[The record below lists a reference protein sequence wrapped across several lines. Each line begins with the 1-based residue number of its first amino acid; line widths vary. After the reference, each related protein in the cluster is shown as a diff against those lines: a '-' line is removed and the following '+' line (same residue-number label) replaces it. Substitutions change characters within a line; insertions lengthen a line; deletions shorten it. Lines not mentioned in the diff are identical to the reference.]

1 MSSEDAPYFSSKDA
15 VVCRGVGK
23 TWAAGTK
30 RAHNALTDID
40 LDVAPGEFVVF
51 LGPSGCGKSTL
62 LYLIAGLED
71 ATEGKLWSFGDLV
84 ETPSPER
91 SLIFQETSLF
101 PWLTVWE
108 NVSFGLS
115 IRGASKDERRTVAA
129 EALQRVGLKAAMDKR
144 PDELSGGMR
153 QRVAVA
159 RALAM
164 RPRVLLMDEPFAAL
178 DVQTRARMQ
187 DFLLDVWRDSGASVL
202 FVTHHIDEAV
212 ALSDRIV
219 VFTSRPGRIKT
230 IVENPL
236 PRPRNLFAPESEAM
250 RMHLTELL
258 RDEVDRAFAEQEA
271 ISPAA

>member
-1 MSSEDAPYFSSKDA
+1 MSSEAPPSYSSKDA

-30 RAHNALTDID
+30 RAHEALRDID
-40 LDVAPGEFVVF
+40 LDVKPGEFVVF

-62 LYLIAGLED
+62 LYLIAGLEE
-71 ATEGKLWSFGDLV
+71 ATEGQIWSFRDRV

-115 IRGASKDERRTVAA
+115 IRGASKEERRTVASK
-129 EALQRVGLKAAMDKR
+129 EALQRVGLTAAMDKR

-164 RPRVLLMDEPFAAL
+164 RPKVLLMDEPFAAL

-187 DFLLDVWRDSGASVL
+187 DFLLDVWRDSRRLGAVRHPS
-202 FVTHHIDEAV
+202 HRRGGGA
-212 ALSDRIV
+212 
-219 VFTSRPGRIKT
+219 G
-230 IVENPL
+230 
-236 PRPRNLFAPESEAM
+236 RPRRGVHRAPGPHQDHHA
-250 RMHLTELL
+250 
-258 RDEVDRAFAEQEA
+258 DR
-271 ISPAA
+271 PAAAAQSLLARGGGAAHPAHRPVARRS

>member
-1 MSSEDAPYFSSKDA
+1 VSSDRAPHFSSKDA
-15 VVCRGVGK
+15 VVCRGVSK
-23 TWAAGTK
+23 IWAAGTK
-30 RAHNALTDID
+30 RAHEALRDID
-40 LDVAPGEFVVF
+40 LDIAPGEFVVF

-62 LYLIAGLED
+62 LYLISGLEE
-71 ATEGKLWSFGDLV
+71 ATEGQTWSFGDLV
-84 ETPSPER
+84 ETPSPDR

-101 PWLTVWE
+101 PWLTVWQ
-108 NVSFGLS
+108 NVSFGLA
-115 IRGASKDERRTVAA
+115 IRGASQAERRTVAA
-129 EALQRVGLKAAMDKR
+129 EALQRVGLSAAMDKR

-164 RPRVLLMDEPFAAL
+164 RPKVLLMDEPFAAL

-212 ALSDRIV
+212 ALADRVV
-219 VFTSRPGRIKT
+219 VFTARPGRIKT
-230 IVENPL
+230 IFPIHL
-236 PRPRNLFAPESEAM
+236 TRPRNLFSREAEAI
-250 RMHLTELL
+250 RIQLTELL

-271 ISPAA
+271 MAS

>member
-1 MSSEDAPYFSSKDA
+1 MSSDRAPHFSSKDA

-23 TWAAGTK
+23 TWASGTK
-30 RAHNALTDID
+30 RAHEALRDID
-40 LDVAPGEFVVF
+40 LDIAPGEFVVF

-62 LYLIAGLED
+62 LYLISGLEE
-71 ATEGKLWSFGDLV
+71 ATEGQTWSFGDLV
-84 ETPSPER
+84 ETPSPDR

-101 PWLTVWE
+101 PWLTVWQ
-108 NVSFGLS
+108 NVSFGLA
-115 IRGASKDERRTVAA
+115 IRGASHAERRAVAA
-129 EALQRVGLKAAMDKR
+129 EALQRVGLSAAIDKR

-164 RPRVLLMDEPFAAL
+164 RPKVLLMDEPFAAL

-212 ALSDRIV
+212 ALADRVV
-219 VFTSRPGRIKT
+219 VFTARPGRIKT
-230 IVENPL
+230 IFPIAL
-236 PRPRNLFAPESEAM
+236 PRPRNLFSREAEAI
-250 RMHLTELL
+250 RIQLTELL

-271 ISPAA
+271 IA

>member
-1 MSSEDAPYFSSKDA
+1 

-23 TWAAGTK
+23 VWAEGTR
-30 RAHNALTDID
+30 RAHEALRGID
-40 LDVAPGEFVVF
+40 LDIKPGEFVVF

-71 ATEGKLWSFGDLV
+71 STAGHIWSFGDMV
-84 ETPSPER
+84 ETSSPER

-115 IRGASKDERRTVAA
+115 IRGAAKAERRGVAKD
-129 EALQRVGLKAAMDKR
+129 ALQRVGLTAAMDKR

-164 RPRVLLMDEPFAAL
+164 RPKVLLMDEPFAAL

-212 ALSDRIV
+212 ALADRVV
-219 VFTSRPGRIKT
+219 VFTARPGRIKT
-230 IVENPL
+230 IVPIDL
-236 PRPRNLFAPESEAM
+236 PRPRNLFSPEAEAL
-250 RMHLTELL
+250 RIQLTDLL

-271 ISPAA
+271 LASAL

>member
-1 MSSEDAPYFSSKDA
+1 MSSDLAPHFSSKDA
-15 VVCRGVGK
+15 VVCRGVSK
-23 TWAAGTK
+23 IWAAGTK
-30 RAHNALTDID
+30 RAHEALRDID

-62 LYLIAGLED
+62 LYLISGLEE
-71 ATEGKLWSFGDLV
+71 ATEGQTWSFGDLV
-84 ETPSPER
+84 ETPSPQR

-101 PWLTVWE
+101 PWLTVWQ
-108 NVSFGLS
+108 NVSFGLA
-115 IRGASKDERRTVAA
+115 IRGASQDERRTVAA
-129 EALQRVGLKAAMDKR
+129 EALQRVGLSAAMDKR

-164 RPRVLLMDEPFAAL
+164 RPKVLLMDEPFAAL

-212 ALSDRIV
+212 ALADRGV
-219 VFTSRPGRIKT
+219 VFTARPGRIKT
-230 IVENPL
+230 IVPIDL
-236 PRPRNLFAPESEAM
+236 PRPRNLFSREAEAL
-250 RMHLTELL
+250 RIQLTELL

-271 ISPAA
+271 MAATA

>member
-1 MSSEDAPYFSSKDA
+1 VSSDRAPHFSSKDA

-30 RAHNALTDID
+30 RAHEALRDID
-40 LDVAPGEFVVF
+40 LDIKPGEFVVF

-62 LYLIAGLED
+62 LYLISGLED
-71 ATEGKLWSFGDLV
+71 ATEGQTWSFGDLV
-84 ETPSPER
+84 ETPSPNR

-101 PWLTVWE
+101 PWLTVWQ
-108 NVSFGLS
+108 NVSFGLA
-115 IRGASKDERRTVAA
+115 IRGASQAERRAVAA
-129 EALQRVGLKAAMDKR
+129 EALQRVGLSAALDKR

-164 RPRVLLMDEPFAAL
+164 RPKVLLMDEPFAAL

-187 DFLLDVWRDSGASVL
+187 DFLLDVWRDSGASV
-202 FVTHHIDEAV
+202 
-212 ALSDRIV
+212 
-219 VFTSRPGRIKT
+219 FTARPGRIKT
-230 IVENPL
+230 VFPIAL
-236 PRPRNLFAPESEAM
+236 PRPRNLFSREAEAI
-250 RMHLTELL
+250 RIQLTELL

-271 ISPAA
+271 LTAAI

>member
-1 MSSEDAPYFSSKDA
+1 VLSESRVPFSSKDA

-30 RAHNALTDID
+30 RAHEALRGID
-40 LDVAPGEFVVF
+40 LDISPGEFVVF

-62 LYLIAGLED
+62 LYLIAGLEE
-71 ATEGKLWSFGDLV
+71 ATDGRIWSFGDLI
-84 ETPSPER
+84 ETPSPQR

-115 IRGASKDERRTVAA
+115 IRGAAKTERRAVAA
-129 EALQRVGLKAAMDKR
+129 EALQRVGLIAAIDKR

-164 RPRVLLMDEPFAAL
+164 RPKVLLMDEPFAAL

-187 DFLLDVWRDSGASVL
+187 NFLLDVWRDSAASVL

-212 ALSDRIV
+212 ALADRVV
-219 VFTSRPGRIKT
+219 VFTARPGRVKS
-230 IVENPL
+230 IVPIDL
-236 PRPRNLFAPESEAM
+236 PRPRNLFSREAEDL
-250 RMHLTELL
+250 RILLTEQL
-258 RDEVDRAFAEQEA
+258 RDEVERAFAEQEA
-271 ISPAA
+271 LSPVD